1 MSERSRAQY
10 YCASTA
16 SADSCRPFDQNRPSK
31 SFLESFHVD
40 NLWYSVR
47 HTRIESIRPS
57 QRQRRLY
64 RLTMTKTTLLLVT
77 FVTMSLLPT
86 ISGASPPDY
95 LDNHSMV
102 LITGAAGF
110 IGSELAMALHRV
122 YQPKMIVCIDAMD
135 NLSKTR
141 TEEDLALLEYK
152 RQRAF
157 RVMQTLGSKGV
168 FYRAD
173 FRPSIPEY
181 FDVGEVPILDY
192 IFREYAITHIV
203 HLADAHHRGNNN
215 VQAVPRIKEDIKA
228 GMMESLLE
236 QIVKMNKE
244 TGRMPQLTYASSYE
258 VYNFWNPTVD
268 DPNPPPFHESKPITT
283 PSSLRGASKLI
294 DEILGRAY
302 YDKHQIYSL
311 GLRFF
316 PVYGPWGLPGTPLFE
331 MAERAITDS
340 STPILTLAEKDALDD
355 ERDYV
360 YIDDAV
366 DAVMAAMQFRT
377 TSGRPGVINVG
388 SGRGTTLRDVA
399 RQMEKLLPRTVEV
412 DDLGTPSKAATTA
425 YASTER
431 SSQILGFS
439 PQVSLKEGLT
449 RLLAW
454 HYDRAFPQGGRP
466 LKETE
471 NIASRGVAS
480 CSPFDK
486 ECLRGAPVYP
496 CVSECS
502 HEHQCKQSHYDEVL
516 DLTRS
521 LTSNCDSV
529 LYTVALDEDLTVIP
543 SANVALNPEAV
554 SHMKNKACNVAFV
567 SDASPLVRR
576 LRKQYGLP
584 AMPSVLEEFW
594 KVPGNPNEKNM
605 KLMQH
610 GFWTLIPVSTPSF
623 STGDEHILKLVP
635 KLSPGLFFG
644 ATTRHAIYCDSNV
657 IFTSIPSLL
666 EEAQMQPYLEG
677 VAAATALLIGKDK
690 DGWSKPRQTDSD
702 ESVQSAAYRMIQIGV
717 IEEITSHPLLDTSW
731 MVHTLRNE
739 DSRLFRC
746 DVFAE
751 IIQWNVG
758 TEKPAMEFIMGLHDM
773 WSRVISNGKG
783 QAPWWIGD
791 DVMTVREGAEAIAEK
806 KRRRLAAEG
815 LMVGI
820 EKQEEGQVEK
830 TRKAEAAVENV
841 ADDGEQKKQDEAK
854 VEIIVQNEIVQ
865 QVESEKV
872 IGISKDVAETEG
884 ETQEEGEK
892 KEIEEVEIVE
902 EIEAVDDNNR
912 REEQN
917 EVAEANLWEEEKIEI
932 EEHVGIVE
940 EIKAGDD
947 DNRSEDHNEAAEAKR
962 LVALADVAEDKAG
975 EDVNGIDAINEHEV
989 EEGGAFMGADGD
1001 KNHPLS
1007 PGKTAL
1013 AGEDGEDDE
1022 TTLDED
1028 SEQKVAREKV
1038 SKEDDTWMGV
1048 LSSTS
1053 IHYFVRI
1060 VPSSQ
1065 VGVVFL

>member
-1 MSERSRAQY
+1 MA
-10 YCASTA
+10 A
-16 SADSCRPFDQNRPSK
+16 
-31 SFLESFHVD
+31 
-40 NLWYSVR
+40 
-47 HTRIESIRPS
+47 
-57 QRQRRLY
+57 
-64 RLTMTKTTLLLVT
+64 M
-77 FVTMSLLPT
+77 TMSLLPT
-86 ISGASPPDY
+86 IYGASPPDY
-95 LDNHSMV
+95 LDNSSVV

-122 YQPKMIVCIDAMD
+122 YQPSMIVCIDAMD

-157 RVMQTLGSKGV
+157 RAMQTLGSQGV

-181 FDVGEVPILDY
+181 FDLGEVPILDY

-203 HLADAHHRGNNN
+203 HLADAHHRGNGNL
-215 VQAVPRIKEDIKA
+215 QAVPRIKEDIKA

-340 STPILTLAEKDALDD
+340 STPILTLAEKDSLDD

-366 DAVMAAMQFRT
+366 DAIMAAMQFRT

-388 SGRGTTLRDVA
+388 SGKGTTLRDVA
-399 RQMEKLLPRTVEV
+399 REMEKLLPRTVEV
-412 DDLGTPSKAATTA
+412 EDLGAPSKAATTA

-431 SSQILGFS
+431 STQILGFS

-466 LKETE
+466 RKENE
-471 NIASRGVAS
+471 SIASRGVAS

-486 ECLRGAPVYP
+486 ECLYGAPVYP

-502 HEHQCKQSHYDEVL
+502 HEHQCTQSYYDEVL
-516 DLTRS
+516 ALTRS
-521 LTSNCDSV
+521 LTSKCDSV
-529 LYTVALDEDLTVIP
+529 LYTVALDEDLTAIP
-543 SANVALNPEAV
+543 SANFAVNPEAV
-554 SHMKNKACNVAFV
+554 SHMKDKSCNVAFV

-576 LRKQYGLP
+576 LRQQYGLP
-584 AMPSVLEEFW
+584 AMSTVVEEFW
-594 KVPGNPNEKNM
+594 KVPGKKNM

-610 GFWTLIPVSTPSF
+610 GFWTLVPVSTPTF
-623 STGDEHILKLVP
+623 STGDEHILKLLP

-644 ATTRHAIYCDSNV
+644 AATRHAIYCDCNV
-657 IFTSIPSLL
+657 IFSSIPSLL
-666 EEAQMQPYLEG
+666 EEAQMQPYVEG
-677 VAAATALLIGKDK
+677 VAGATALLIGKDK
-690 DGWSKPRQTDSD
+690 DSWSKPRQTDSN

-746 DVFAE
+746 DVFGE

-758 TEKPAMEFIMGLHDM
+758 TEKSAMEFIMGLHDM
-773 WSRVISNGKG
+773 WSRVIAKGKG

-791 DVMTVREGAEAIAEK
+791 DVMTVREGAAAVAEK
-806 KRRRLAAEG
+806 KRRRLAEEG

-820 EKQEEGQVEK
+820 QQQDEGQLEE
-830 TRKAEAAVENV
+830 TRKVETAVENV
-841 ADDGEQKKQDEAK
+841 VDDGEQKKLEEAK
-854 VEIIVQNEIVQ
+854 VEIIMQEVDPVKA
-865 QVESEKV
+865 VP
-872 IGISKDVAETEG
+872 VAIDNVVEG
-884 ETQEEGEK
+884 EDETKEEEEK
-892 KEIEEVEIVE
+892 KEIERVDLVE
-902 EIEAVDDNNR
+902 EVKAGDDDNSG
-912 REEQN
+912 EEQN
-917 EVAEANLWEEEKIEI
+917 EVAEANGQEEKIAI
-932 EEHVGIVE
+932 EEDVRIIE
-940 EIKAGDD
+940 EVKAGDD
-947 DNRSEDHNEAAEAKR
+947 DNRGEEQNEVAEANR
-962 LVALADVAEDKAG
+962 LVALTDVAEDKVG
-975 EDVNGIDAINEHEV
+975 EDVNGVGASNEHVV
-989 EEGGAFMGADGD
+989 EEAGAFMGADGD
-1001 KNHPLS
+1001 KAHPL
-1007 PGKTAL
+1007 PAGKTAL
-1013 AGEDGEDDE
+1013 TGEDVEDDE
-1022 TTLDED
+1022 TTPDED

-1038 SKEDDTWMGV
+1038 SKEDDTWLGV
-1048 LSSTS
+1048 LSSTT
-1053 IHYFVRI
+1053 IYYFIRI

-1065 VGVVFL
+1065 AGVVFL